1 MNAEQQRALDLL
13 EKLISAKPEK
23 RVLRSLELLGS
34 PIVSPPHNQRP
45 EEWGGWC
52 DGWALCI
59 QPTLATALDILLTP
73 KVWKES
79 VLDEHE
85 QQIPKLLA
93 DGLPKLEKGWPVYR
107 TIQRQT
113 LRWTQGSTFDFKQGY
128 TIHDVPEARSM
139 SWGQALHYL
148 KYTVQIAKA
157 SPAVPATKDT
167 PRDPGA
173 VIFRV
178 YSPNQERTKVELVDE
193 RTTTQ
198 DGFVRFLITGE
209 L

>member
-52 DGWALCI
+52 DGWALCV

-93 DGLPKLEKGWPVYR
+93 DGLPKLEKGRPVYR

-157 SPAVPATKDT
+157 SPPFRQQKTRRVIRGPLSSACTVPTRNAQKWNLWMSGQQH
-167 PRDPGA
+167 RMGLY
-173 VIFRV
+173 VF
-178 YSPNQERTKVELVDE
+178 
-193 RTTTQ
+193 
-198 DGFVRFLITGE
+198 
-209 L
+209 